1 MVTVVQPVC
10 VLSAPNCALQNV
22 YKMGNLSYVYFITIK
37 NFYIVK
43 MASFISILPPRK
55 KRKTFVSRGD
65 VPQFRDTV
73 LVKKDKEK
81 TILSIQVSGSKDTQ
95 NT

>member
-1 MVTVVQPVC
+1 
-10 VLSAPNCALQNV
+10 
-22 YKMGNLSYVYFITIK
+22 
-37 NFYIVK
+37 

-55 KRKTFVSRGD
+55 KRKTFISRGD